1 MCAVAGLVLLL
12 AAQLAAAP
20 VSLLPQR
27 LRDSGAAVSG
37 GVARLDAGRLVL
49 EREPGHDGATVFR
62 LPLPVGL
69 DLARFGALEAT
80 LTVESTDAEAVRLRW
95 LFLDDAGRPVRQHGL
110 SRPPGGPSAV
120 PGGPSAVTLPLSR
133 FRWAN
138 DRVGRFDEARTLAL
152 RIESPAVR
160 RLAID
165 TLRLL
170 PTDGPDTALYLRAPE
185 LIRLAFT
192 EPPVTAEA
200 PGVLVALEVAPN
212 VSPDAAREVLDD
224 TLRVRSVLRRLL
236 GPALRPLDDDELTAV
251 LLFRTDASRAAFF
264 RRLGEHYGVSV
275 VPPRTAGYTVQTF
288 ATAIWDP
295 QQGPRRPVILH
306 EAVHAVLAHEA
317 RLLPG
322 LPAHAYL
329 HEGIASYLQLC
340 VYPHA
345 IDPRFYPAEFRIA
358 LERGLGAGRFL
369 PLRELIGQPA
379 DTPRYPQLAALIAA
393 LLDRRPDALRALIR
407 HAADGDDVLAAISPH
422 PPSPH
427 PPARPDPTLP
437 PLDALEADFLDWG
450 RTHFAPDVPAPAA
463 AAFPPLPELP
473 PRR

>member
-1 MCAVAGLVLLL
+1 MTGFRAVAILVLLL
-12 AAQLAAAP
+12 AAPLAAAAP

-49 EREPGHDGATVFR
+49 EREPGHDGAIVFR
-62 LPLPVGL
+62 LPLPADL
-69 DLARFGALEAT
+69 DLSRVHALDAT
-80 LTVESTDAEAVRLRW
+80 TSVVSADAEPVRLRW
-95 LFLDDAGRPVRQHGL
+95 LFLDDAGRPVRQHGW
-110 SRPPGGPSAV
+110 SRPPGGPST
-120 PGGPSAVTLPLSR
+120 STLPLSR

-152 RIESPAVR
+152 HIESPAVR

-170 PTDGPDTALYLRAPE
+170 PVGAGGSGPYLSAAE
-185 LIRLAFT
+185 LTRLAFT

-212 VSPDAAREVLDD
+212 VSPDAARQVLDD

-264 RRLGEHYGVSV
+264 ERLGVHFGVSV

-295 QQGPRRPVILH
+295 RQGPRRPVILH
-306 EAVHAVLAHEA
+306 EAVHAALAHET

-358 LERGLGAGRFL
+358 LERGLGTGRFL
-369 PLRELIGQPA
+369 PLRQLIGQPA
-379 DTPRYPQLAALIAA
+379 DAPRYPQLAALIAA
-393 LLDRRPDALRALIR
+393 LLDRRPDALHALIR
-407 HAADGDDVLAAISPH
+407 LAADGVNALD
-422 PPSPH
+422 PPPY
-427 PPARPDPTLP
+427 PDPLARPDPALP

-450 RTHFAPDVPAPAA
+450 RTHFLPDTAPPADTAPAA
-463 AAFPPLPELP
+463 THAFPPLPELP